1 MKIGF
6 LALSGI
12 RAHDPELLAL
22 GLTLPG
28 FVERSRQIAEQ
39 YSWAKIA
46 AVATMKRCPRCA
58 VDALPRARSTIMAR
72 TIRAAGAAL
81 TFTPSATPVSSAA
94 YHVSATTSA
103 RPSVPSRGTANT
115 SAAKS
120 AVALARS
127 ASEKLEAMIVVRD
140 DVANRTTGTAQA
152 PGRHRRR
159 ANSSVTPATKSP
171 A

>member
-1 MKIGF
+1 
-6 LALSGI
+6 
-12 RAHDPELLAL
+12 
-22 GLTLPG
+22 
-28 FVERSRQIAEQ
+28 
-39 YSWAKIA
+39 
-46 AVATMKRCPRCA
+46 
-58 VDALPRARSTIMAR
+58 MAR

-81 TFTPSATPVSSAA
+81 AFTPSATPVSSAA

-159 ANSSVTPATKSP
+159 ANSSATPATKSP